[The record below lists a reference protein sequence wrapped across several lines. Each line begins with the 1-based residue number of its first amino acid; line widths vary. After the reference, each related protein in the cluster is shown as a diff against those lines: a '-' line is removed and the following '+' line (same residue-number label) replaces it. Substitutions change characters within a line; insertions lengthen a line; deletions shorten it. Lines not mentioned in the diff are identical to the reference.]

1 MSKVS
6 EQEMKV
12 SKFYQILEADNDS
25 IMPSEKMDAIILK
38 AAAVNPNQY
47 KKRNRYF
54 MQLSVAAS
62 IVIMTTVTLQMTVL
76 KEQLSTENSELSY
89 RKQPMYMLQRSKPVS
104 ADEMVGVMAGLFE
117 KGDLEKAK
125 ILYKRF
131 KLRYPNHVLD
141 SGLNDALK

>member
-12 SKFYQILEADNDS
+12 SKFYQTLEADNDS
-25 IMPSEKMDAIILK
+25 IMPSEKVDSIILK
-38 AAAVNPNQY
+38 AAVVNPNQY

-54 MQLSVAAS
+54 IRLSVAAS
-62 IVIMTTVTLQMTVL
+62 VVIMVTVALQMTVM
-76 KEQLSTENSELSY
+76 KEQLSMENNELSY

-104 ADEMVGVMAGLFE
+104 ANEMLELMTSLHE
-117 KGDLEKAK
+117 NGDLEKAK

-131 KLRYPNHVLD
+131 KRRYPNHVLD
-141 SGLNDALK
+141 SNLNNALK

>member
-12 SKFYQILEADNDS
+12 SKFYQTLEADNDS
-25 IMPSEKMDAIILK
+25 IMPSEKVDALILK

-62 IVIMTTVTLQMTVL
+62 VVIMVTVAFQMTVL
-76 KEQLSTENSELSY
+76 KEQLSTENNELSY

-104 ADEMVGVMAGLFE
+104 ADEMVGLMTGLLE

-125 ILYKRF
+125 LLYKRF
-131 KLRYPNHVLD
+131 KLRYPNHALG
-141 SGLNDALK
+141 SNLNNALK

>member
-12 SKFYQILEADNDS
+12 SKFYQTLEAGNDS
-25 IMPSEKMDAIILK
+25 IMPSEKVDAIILK
-38 AAAVNPNQY
+38 AAVKPNQY

-54 MQLSVAAS
+54 MQLSIAAS
-62 IVIMTTVTLQMTVL
+62 VVIMVTVALQVTFL
-76 KEQLSTENSELSY
+76 KEQLSTENNELSY

-104 ADEMVGVMAGLFE
+104 ADEMVGLMTGLLE

-131 KLRYPNHVLD
+131 KLRYPNHVVN
-141 SGLNDALK
+141 SNLNDALK